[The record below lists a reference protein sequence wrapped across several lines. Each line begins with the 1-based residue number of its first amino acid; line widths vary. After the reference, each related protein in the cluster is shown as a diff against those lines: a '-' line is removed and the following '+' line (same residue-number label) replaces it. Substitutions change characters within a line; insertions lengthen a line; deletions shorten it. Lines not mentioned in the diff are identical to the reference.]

1 MRTRLFTVLIEVL
14 VLAIGTIS
22 SGVAW
27 ATPVERRIGPSGSL
41 VLVEPNHTLP
51 LVHVVVA
58 LRSGSAWDPHKKDGL
73 ANLAGEVARRGAGG
87 RSREDID
94 AHLDAI
100 GATLDVLTDADSL
113 RFEGHVLPRHLD
125 DYLAI
130 VADILLRPDFT
141 ATEVA
146 RTHRDVLAEIDE
158 GRNDDHAL
166 CGRFFIRNLYNDH
179 PYGHPP
185 DGDRASLERI
195 RRGDLYAHQRQH
207 VVGPNIVFAATGDVT
222 ADVFAA
228 HIQDRFLALPRT
240 AAPGPNPLTVREPQP
255 PRGWRIQIVD
265 KPDRQQAQVMFG
277 QFGVRAADPDYVPLL
292 VALSSFGGQGMK
304 ATLMDELRT
313 KRGLAYAAYMNHAE
327 RLGRGAVTGWFFSA
341 TDKAVPTL
349 KLALK
354 AYVDLMDKGIDG
366 ARLTFAKNFLAGTL
380 ASQMDDPAL
389 RLSAR
394 VSAEITGLAPGFVDD
409 LPSQVRAVTSDQIK
423 AALGRHLHARDLAIT
438 VVGTAATLRQRLID
452 AKIQPSAIDVV
463 PYESY

>member
-27 ATPVERRIGPSGSL
+27 AAPVERRIGPSGSL

-94 AHLDAI
+94 ALLDAI

-141 ATEVA
+141 ATEMA

-185 DGDRASLERI
+185 DGDRVSLARI
-195 RRGDLYAHQRQH
+195 RRDDLEAHQRQH

-228 HIQDRFLALPRT
+228 HIQHRFSAVPRT

-255 PRGWRIQIVD
+255 PRGWRVQIVD
-265 KPDRQQAQVMFG
+265 KPDRQQVQVMFG
-277 QFGVRAADPDYVPLL
+277 QFGVRADDLDYVPLL

-313 KRGLAYAAYMNHAE
+313 KRGLAYAAYMNHTA
-327 RLGRGAVTGWFFSA
+327 RLGRGAVTGWFFSV

-349 KLALK
+349 RLALK
-354 AYVDLMDKGIDG
+354 LYLDLMDKGIDG
-366 ARLTFAKNFLAGTL
+366 ARLSFAKNFLAATL
-380 ASQMDDPAL
+380 GSQMDDPAL

-394 VSAEITGLAPGFVDD
+394 VSAEVTGLAPTFVDD
-409 LPSQVRAVTSDQIK
+409 LPARVRAVTTDQVK
-423 AALGRHLHARDLAIT
+423 AALVRHLHARDLAIT